1 MGVLWD
7 LLMRAVEMLEGMC
20 VVHSRGVWVRLL
32 PSVAT
37 RGSLGFCDEEAPRW
51 LCDAVRRVSLS
62 SRRVD
67 TGKSTMQKQAEVM
80 N

>member
-32 PSVAT
+32 PSA
-37 RGSLGFCDEEAPRW
+37 RRAGQLGLIEEAPRW
-51 LCDAVRRVSLS
+51 LYAVRWVSLS

>member
-32 PSVAT
+32 PSAL
-37 RGSLGFCDEEAPRW
+37 RAGQLGLIEEAPRW